1 MKKIMKKILECIS
14 RLYAR
19 FQDWHEDRRMT
30 KTALHRTH
38 LEFESRR
45 VIQLRE
51 YGGAM
56 YISVNNMPILP
67 VDSLDWDL
75 PVALDVCRDAWVQWR
90 MEEDYKI

>member
-1 MKKIMKKILECIS
+1 MKKIMKKLWQFVQS
-14 RLYAR
+14 LYEHYR
-19 FQDWHEDRRMT
+19 SWQDDRRMI

-51 YGGAM
+51 YGGAT

-67 VDSLDWDL
+67 VDSLGWDL
-75 PVALDVCRDAWVQWR
+75 PVALEVCRDAWVAWR
-90 MEEDYKI
+90 MEEDYRK